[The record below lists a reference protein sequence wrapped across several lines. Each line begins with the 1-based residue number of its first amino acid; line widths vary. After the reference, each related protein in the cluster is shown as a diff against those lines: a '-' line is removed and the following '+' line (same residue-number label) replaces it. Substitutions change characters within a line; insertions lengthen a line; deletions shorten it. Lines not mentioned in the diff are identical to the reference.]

1 MTQKGENEAHTK
13 MKSTRKASVKGR
25 VNDVNGN
32 GNVRKT
38 KVVELFNDDKK
49 AEMEAAVEWAIIALS
64 DGESERM
71 IMMSLQEIGWS
82 APQSRAIYELA
93 NGCVASPSRR
103 KCKCKPISGGV
114 ESE

>member
-1 MTQKGENEAHTK
+1 